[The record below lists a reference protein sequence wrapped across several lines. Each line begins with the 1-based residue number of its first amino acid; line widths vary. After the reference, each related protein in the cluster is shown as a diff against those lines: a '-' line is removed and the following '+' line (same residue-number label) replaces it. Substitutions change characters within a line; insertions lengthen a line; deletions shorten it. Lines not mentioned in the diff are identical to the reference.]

1 MNKES
6 EKRILQLELEKREKI
21 RKALERKLVKYNR
34 ANKRVFNAISQEEIN
49 EVQLEIETQQL
60 EIEILKTKIKDIVD
74 E

>member
-34 ANKRVFNAISQEEIN
+34 ANQRVFNAISQEEIN